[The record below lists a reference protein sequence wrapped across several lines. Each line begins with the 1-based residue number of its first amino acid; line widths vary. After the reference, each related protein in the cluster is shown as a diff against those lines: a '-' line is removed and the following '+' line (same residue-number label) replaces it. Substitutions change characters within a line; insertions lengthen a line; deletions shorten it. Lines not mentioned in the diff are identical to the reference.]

1 MQFINSLKLN
11 EIEQSI
17 RRLSREEQLW
27 LVERIIHNMR
37 VSYLQDTSN
46 ITADS
51 LEQQLANMA
60 NDPDVQAEL
69 IAINQEFANTELDG
83 LGEQ

>member
-11 EIEQSI
+11 QIEQSI
-17 RRLSREEQLW
+17 RGLSREEQLW

-37 VSYLQDTSN
+37 VSSLKNPSY

-51 LEQQLANMA
+51 IEQQLANMA
-60 NDPDVQAEL
+60 NDPAVQAEI
-69 IAINQEFANTELDG
+69 IAISQEFANTELDG
-83 LGEQ
+83 LGE

>member
-1 MQFINSLKLN
+1 MLGWKVELTMQFINSLKLN

-17 RRLSREEQLW
+17 RLLSREEQLW

-37 VSYLQDTSN
+37 VSSLQDTSN

-69 IAINQEFANTELDG
+69 IAINQEMCC
-83 LGEQ
+83 

>member
-17 RRLSREEQLW
+17 RLLSREEQLW

-37 VSYLQDTSN
+37 VSSLQDTSN

-69 IAINQEFANTELDG
+69 IAINQEMCC
-83 LGEQ
+83 